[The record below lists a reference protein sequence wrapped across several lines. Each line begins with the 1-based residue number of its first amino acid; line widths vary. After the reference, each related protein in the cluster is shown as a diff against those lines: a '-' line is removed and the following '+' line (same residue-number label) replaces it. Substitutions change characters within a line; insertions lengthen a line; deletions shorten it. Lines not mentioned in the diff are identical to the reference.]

1 MNRAAFEALVDRAL
15 EQLPD
20 WVLDALD
27 NVIVVVEDRP
37 SAEQDPHGEDILGIY
52 EGVSLHDRGFEY
64 TMALPDRIVIFR
76 QPHLSLGLSVAE
88 LEQEVRT
95 TVLHEIAHHLGIDD
109 DRLHELGWD

>member
-1 MNRAAFEALVDRAL
+1 MDRAAFEALVDRAL
-15 EQLPD
+15 EHLPE

-27 NVIVVVEDRP
+27 NVIVMVEDRP
-37 SAEQDPHGEDILGIY
+37 NAEQDPHGEGILGIY
-52 EGVSLHDRGFEY
+52 EGISLHDRGFEY

-76 QPHLSLGLSVAE
+76 LPHLSLDLAVPE

>member
-1 MNRAAFEALVDRAL
+1 MDRAAFEALVDRAL
-15 EQLPD
+15 EQLPA

-27 NVIVVVEDRP
+27 NVIVTVEDRP
-37 SAEQDPHGEDILGIY
+37 NAEQDPHGEDILGIY

-76 QPHLSLGLSVAE
+76 LPHLSLGLPVPD
-88 LEQEVRT
+88 LEQEIRA

>member
-1 MNRAAFEALVDRAL
+1 MNRTAFEALVDRAL
-15 EQLPD
+15 EELPD

-37 SAEQDPHGEDILGIY
+37 TREQDPYGEDILGIY
-52 EGVSLHDRGFEY
+52 EGVSLAERGFEY
-64 TMALPDRIVIFR
+64 TLALPDRIVIFR
-76 QPHLSLGLSVAE
+76 QPHLALGLSVPD

-109 DRLHELGWD
+109 ERLHQLGWD